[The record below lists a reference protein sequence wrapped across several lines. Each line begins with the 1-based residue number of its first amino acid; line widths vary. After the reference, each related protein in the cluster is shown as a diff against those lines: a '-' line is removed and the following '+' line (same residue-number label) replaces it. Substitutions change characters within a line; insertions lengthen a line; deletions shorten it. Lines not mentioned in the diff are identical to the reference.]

1 MPWIGRRTGTDPIPS
16 RSRFRAD
23 NGTLSGLQA
32 ADSRSCERPHRHRTV
47 AAAPVPSERV
57 ADFHVSLCQG
67 EGAVLLARSGERAL
81 QPLQNSQSRTMPL
94 GKVPAFAEPDIHSLS
109 QAHGPS
115 QKIEFVFAASPE
127 TIRRE
132 PREF

>member
-1 MPWIGRRTGTDPIPS
+1 MRERD
-16 RSRFRAD
+16 FR
-23 NGTLSGLQA
+23 
-32 ADSRSCERPHRHRTV
+32 P
-47 AAAPVPSERV
+47 
-57 ADFHVSLCQG
+57 SLCQG
-67 EGAVLLARSGERAL
+67 ERVLLLARSGERAL

-115 QKIEFVFAASPE
+115 QKIEFVFAASPQ

>member
-1 MPWIGRRTGTDPIPS
+1 MS
-16 RSRFRAD
+16 HYS
-23 NGTLSGLQA
+23 
-32 ADSRSCERPHRHRTV
+32 HVRH
-47 AAAPVPSERV
+47 

-132 PREF
+132 PREWSPSLSRLWRDLAAC